1 MRKSFQDL
9 LLWRKYVLLGKSP
22 VSMENQ
28 TLYLEI
34 RPAAGGDEAKIWATD
49 LLRMY
54 MRFGAKKGWRVTP
67 IDDGIIKIS
76 GLGAFDLLRN
86 ESGVHR
92 VQRIPKTE
100 RRGRIHTSTAT
111 VAVIP
116 HIEQGKIQ
124 MRPEDLEWQ
133 FYRASSQGGQNVQK
147 VSTAV
152 RLIHK
157 PTGMVVTAQQERF
170 QEQNRQ
176 IAQELLRAKLYERQE
191 DERNAQIQGYRQ
203 AIGTGDRAEKIRT
216 YNFAQDRITDHR
228 INKSWH
234 NLEEILDGDLDD
246 VIKTAQ

>member
-1 MRKSFQDL
+1 MDT
-9 LLWRKYVLLGKSP
+9 
-22 VSMENQ
+22 E
-28 TLYLEI
+28 TLYIEV

-54 MRFGAKKGWRVTP
+54 MRFAAKKGWKILP
-67 IDDGIIKIS
+67 IDEGVVRIS
-76 GLGAFDLLRN
+76 GSGAFNTLRH

-116 HIEQGKIQ
+116 HISQSQIQ
-124 MRPEDLEWQ
+124 IRPEDLEWQ

-157 PTGMVVTAQQERF
+157 PTGVVVTAQQERF

-176 IAQELLRAKLYERQE
+176 IALELLAAKLFERQE
-191 DERNAQIQGYRQ
+191 AERKAQIQGYRA

-216 YNFAQDRITDHR
+216 YNFPQDRLTDHR
-228 INKSWH
+228 LGKSWH
-234 NLEEILDGDLDD
+234 NLESILDGNLNEI
-246 VIKTAQ
+246 IKSNQ